1 MRFIGI
7 TGGVGAGKTEILK
20 YIGQHYK
27 CEIYL
32 ADDIGHKVKEPGTEG
47 YQALVELLGRDILR
61 ADGQIDKPSMAAKIF
76 ADPALL
82 EKVNQIIHPA
92 VKKYL
97 ADRLVEAR
105 AKGDVELFFVEAA
118 LLIENGFGE
127 VVDEMWYI
135 YAREEGQ
142 LQTDQ
147 TETGGIYMEGVKEKQ
162 GQLVFG
168 LDIGTRSIV
177 GTVGY
182 LNGGKFH
189 VLAQRSKEHETRAML
204 DGQIHD
210 IGKVGETILQVK
222 EQLEEDLGRELTD
235 VCIAAAGRVLRTVT
249 TYVEHTFEND
259 REILQEDIYSLCT
272 MGVEKA
278 YEEFQNSNTDTDMKF
293 YCVGYT
299 PMRYYMNGYQMGN
312 LEGHKA
318 KSIAVDLIATFLP
331 DDVVDGLY
339 KAVEF
344 AGLHVANLTLEPI
357 AAIQVAIPEKFRMLN
372 MALVDVGA
380 GTSDISITK
389 EGTITAYGMIPVAGD
404 SLTDIL
410 VQHCLVEF
418 ETAEQIKRKCRTQEI
433 IEYEDIM
440 GLPQTI
446 TAGEVLEL
454 LDPEIER
461 MTQMVSD
468 TIKELNGD
476 KPVSAVF
483 VVGGGGMVPGYTEK
497 LAAKLGIVKERV
509 AIRGQEVMQTIVFE
523 LENARKD
530 AMMVT
535 PIGICLSYYVQSN
548 NFIFVEFNGE
558 RVKLYDNGKL
568 SVTDAAMQMQFP
580 NDQLFPRRG
589 EALLFTVNGKNRM
602 VRGEQGEA
610 AVIRV
615 NDEEADMYTQVH
627 NGDRIVITPSTE
639 GVAAVMELGSLP
651 EMGEALAVYVNGR
664 QISLPRTADV
674 NGRRENEFY
683 HICPKDDIRIRNSYT
698 VKEIAEFLDVPLG
711 AGIKVNDTP
720 AQPETRVYEHFT
732 VSWDMENPLQEE
744 SVAVPDPV
752 EKSENTAAEAQT
764 DEGKNE
770 PGELTVIVNHTP
782 ITMQGKASYVFVDVF
797 DYIDFDLGSAASAG
811 RSIVTNL
818 NGRPAQYMET
828 LTEGDVIEIYWKNLK

>member
-1 MRFIGI
+1 
-7 TGGVGAGKTEILK
+7 
-20 YIGQHYK
+20 
-27 CEIYL
+27 
-32 ADDIGHKVKEPGTEG
+32 
-47 YQALVELLGRDILR
+47 
-61 ADGQIDKPSMAAKIF
+61 
-76 ADPALL
+76 
-82 EKVNQIIHPA
+82 
-92 VKKYL
+92 
-97 ADRLVEAR
+97 
-105 AKGDVELFFVEAA
+105 
-118 LLIENGFGE
+118 
-127 VVDEMWYI
+127 
-135 YAREEGQ
+135 
-142 LQTDQ
+142 
-147 TETGGIYMEGVKEKQ
+147 MEGVKEKQ

-210 IGKVGETILQVK
+210 IGKVGETISQVK
-222 EQLEEDLGRELTD
+222 EQLEADLGRELTEA
-235 VCIAAAGRVLRTVT
+235 CIAAAGRVLRTVT
-249 TYVEHTFEND
+249 TYVEHSFESD
-259 REILQEDIYSLCT
+259 REITQEDVYSLCT

-299 PMRYYMNGYQMGN
+299 AMRYYMNGYQMGN

-318 KSIAVDLIATFLP
+318 KNIAVDLIATFLP

-339 KAVEF
+339 KAVEL

-418 ETAEQIKRKCRTQEI
+418 EVAEQIKRKCRTQET

-446 TAGEVLEL
+446 KASEVLEL

-461 MTQMVSD
+461 MTQLVSD

-497 LAAKLGIVKERV
+497 LAEKLGIVKERV
-509 AIRGQEVMQTIVFE
+509 AIRGQEVMQTITFE

-580 NDQLFPRRG
+580 NDQLFPRKG
-589 EALLFTVNGKNRM
+589 EALLFTVNGKTRM

-615 NDEEADMYTQVH
+615 NGDEADMYTQVH
-627 NGDRIVITPSTE
+627 NGDRIVVTPSTE
-639 GVAAVMELGSLP
+639 GEPAVLELGKLSEL
-651 EMGEALAVYVNGR
+651 GDALQVYVNGK
-664 QISLPRTADV
+664 QISLPKTAEV
-674 NGRRENEFY
+674 NGHRENEFY
-683 HICPKDDIRIRNSYT
+683 RIGQNDDIRIRNSYT

-711 AGIKVNDTP
+711 ADIRVNDTA
-720 AQPETRVYEHFT
+720 AQPDTRVYEHFT
-732 VSWDMENPLQEE
+732 VSWDMKNPLPEGSYADLPDEDTEE
-744 SVAVPDPV
+744 DAYREEPVYGEGPVMQKAEAVAG
-752 EKSENTAAEAQT
+752 EAAMTQGTETAAENGTASVTTQGTSGKQDEKYESVEQTAQSQSVSPQ
-764 DEGKNE
+764 G
-770 PGELTVIVNHTP
+770 PHPLTVIVNHSP

-797 DYIDFDLGSAASAG
+797 DYIDFDLGSSASAG

-818 NGRPAQYMET
+818 NGRPAQFMEP
-828 LTEGDVIEIYWKNLK
+828 LKEGDVIEIYWKSMH

>member
-1 MRFIGI
+1 
-7 TGGVGAGKTEILK
+7 
-20 YIGQHYK
+20 
-27 CEIYL
+27 
-32 ADDIGHKVKEPGTEG
+32 
-47 YQALVELLGRDILR
+47 
-61 ADGQIDKPSMAAKIF
+61 
-76 ADPALL
+76 
-82 EKVNQIIHPA
+82 
-92 VKKYL
+92 
-97 ADRLVEAR
+97 
-105 AKGDVELFFVEAA
+105 
-118 LLIENGFGE
+118 
-127 VVDEMWYI
+127 
-135 YAREEGQ
+135 
-142 LQTDQ
+142 
-147 TETGGIYMEGVKEKQ
+147 MEGVKEKQ

-210 IGKVGETILQVK
+210 IGKVGETISQVA
-222 EQLEEDLGRELTD
+222 DLGRELTE

-249 TYVEHTFEND
+249 TYVEHSFESD
-259 REILQEDIYSLCT
+259 REITQEDVYSLCT

-299 PMRYYMNGYQMGN
+299 AMRYYMNGYQMGN

-339 KAVEF
+339 KAVEL

-418 ETAEQIKRKCRTQEI
+418 EVAEQIKRKCRTQET

-446 TAGEVLEL
+446 KASEVLEL

-461 MTQMVSD
+461 MTQLVSD

-497 LAAKLGIVKERV
+497 LAEKLDIVKERV
-509 AIRGQEVMQTIVFE
+509 AIRGQEVMQTITFE

-580 NDQLFPRRG
+580 NDQLFPRKG
-589 EALLFTVNGKNRM
+589 EALLFTVNGKTRM

-615 NDEEADMYTQVH
+615 NGDDADMYTQVH
-627 NGDRIVITPSTE
+627 NGDRIVVTPSTE
-639 GVAAVMELGSLP
+639 GEPAVLELGKLSEL
-651 EMGEALAVYVNGR
+651 GDALQVYVNGKR
-664 QISLPRTADV
+664 ISLPKTAEV
-674 NGRRENEFY
+674 NGHRENEFY
-683 HICPKDDIRIRNSYT
+683 RIGQNDDIRIRNSYT

-711 AGIKVNDTP
+711 ADIRVNDTA
-720 AQPETRVYEHFT
+720 AQPDTRVYEHFT
-732 VSWDMENPLQEE
+732 VSWDMKNPLPEGSYADLPDEDTEE
-744 SVAVPDPV
+744 DAYREEPVYGEGPVMQKAEAVAG
-752 EKSENTAAEAQT
+752 EAAMTQGTETAAENGTASVTTQGTSGKQDEKYESVEQTAQSQSVSPQ
-764 DEGKNE
+764 G
-770 PGELTVIVNHTP
+770 PHPLTVIVNHSP

-797 DYIDFDLGSAASAG
+797 DYIDFDLGSSASAG

-818 NGRPAQYMET
+818 NGRPAQFMEP
-828 LTEGDVIEIYWKNLK
+828 LKEGDVIEIYWKSMH